1 MAIYAYFF
9 QLSLVEFAT
18 GAGGDNREE
27 LRKYCQLHQVEFWTC
42 VNQTFDGEWG
52 KNNAI
57 KSIE

>member
-42 VNQTFDGEWG
+42 VNQTFDGE
-52 KNNAI
+52 
-57 KSIE
+57 